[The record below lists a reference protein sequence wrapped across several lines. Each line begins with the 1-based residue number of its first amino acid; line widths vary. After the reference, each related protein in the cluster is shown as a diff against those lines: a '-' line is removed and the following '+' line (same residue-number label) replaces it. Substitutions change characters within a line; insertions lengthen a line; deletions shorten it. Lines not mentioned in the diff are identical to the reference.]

1 MVTDTLRLV
10 VEKKYYWLAD
20 VGADLVW
27 EKKYCWL
34 VAGERV
40 IIRAKGKFVSK
51 WGQPKRT
58 ETKTSPY

>member
-27 EKKYCWL
+27 KKNNVGWL
-34 VAGERV
+34 
-40 IIRAKGKFVSK
+40 
-51 WGQPKRT
+51 QPN
-58 ETKTSPY
+58 E